1 MNTKF
6 VTRAAAISLAV
17 AAVALAADTV
27 TVGTDHVD
35 LRAGKI
41 SMSPVTATAK
51 HGDTLTV
58 LQDGDPWMQ
67 VQAGDTVGWVRK
79 ADLKTKSGG
88 INAFFSS
95 ADASANGNTSA
106 GSLSEGGA
114 GKGLFPGTEAYAK
127 ASGNDPKKLQK
138 LIDLRKKLIN
148 DGTLAKFDKQGKVG
162 AK

>member
-1 MNTKF
+1 MKKKF
-6 VTRAAAISLAV
+6 VTRAAALSLAV

-35 LRAGKI
+35 LRQAKT
-41 SMSPVTATAK
+41 SMAPVAATAK
-51 HGDTLTV
+51 HGDALVV

-79 ADLKTKSGG
+79 ADLDTKGG
-88 INAFFSS
+88 SINKFFST
-95 ADASANGNTSA
+95 ADASANGGTAA

-114 GKGLFPGTEAYAK
+114 GKGLFPGTAAYAE

-138 LIDLRKKLIN
+138 LIELRKKLIN